1 MGHCRSV
8 SYVSCLSELSSNI
21 ASMPRTCMSTYT
33 QEEKMK
39 EYRREKR
46 KERKKRG
53 RGHEDTTEEGEEL
66 DPEMAAVM
74 GFSGF
79 GGTKKKAT

>member
-1 MGHCRSV
+1 MHMYLLCV
-8 SYVSCLSELSSNI
+8 
-21 ASMPRTCMSTYT
+21 

-46 KERKKRG
+46 RERKKRG
-53 RGHEDTTEEGEEL
+53 RGQEEATDEGEEL

>member
-1 MGHCRSV
+1 MSMEWVYQSV
-8 SYVSCLSELSSNI
+8 TL
-21 ASMPRTCMSTYT
+21 

-39 EYRREKR
+39 EQRRER
-46 KERKKRG
+46 RRERKKRG
-53 RGHEDTTEEGEEL
+53 REPAGEEVEEEEEVVV

-79 GGTKKKAT
+79 GATKRKAT

>member
-1 MGHCRSV
+1 
-8 SYVSCLSELSSNI
+8 
-21 ASMPRTCMSTYT
+21 
-33 QEEKMK
+33 MK

-46 KERKKRG
+46 RERKKRG
-53 RGHEDTTEEGEEL
+53 RPQEEEEGEEEGEAF

-79 GGTKKKAT
+79 GGSKRKAT

>member
-1 MGHCRSV
+1 
-8 SYVSCLSELSSNI
+8 
-21 ASMPRTCMSTYT
+21 
-33 QEEKMK
+33 MK

-46 KERKKRG
+46 RERKKRG
-53 RGHEDTTEEGEEL
+53 RPQEEEGEEEGEAF

-79 GGTKKKAT
+79 GASKKKAT

>member
-1 MGHCRSV
+1 
-8 SYVSCLSELSSNI
+8 
-21 ASMPRTCMSTYT
+21 
-33 QEEKMK
+33 MK

-46 KERKKRG
+46 RERKKRG
-53 RGHEDTTEEGEEL
+53 RGQEEATDEGEEL

>member
-1 MGHCRSV
+1 MLFLLTM
-8 SYVSCLSELSSNI
+8 YAI
-21 ASMPRTCMSTYT
+21 
-33 QEEKMK
+33 QEDKMK

-46 KERKKRG
+46 RERKKRG
-53 RGHEDTTEEGEEL
+53 RGQKDAGEEEGEEI
-66 DPEMAAVM
+66 DPEMAAIM